1 MGKSTI
7 SMIIFNI
14 FLYVYQRVYSTF
26 IHDLSMVV
34 GYGYVP
40 WLVYPMNIAL
50 LTIINHW
57 YVPKNIPLAMF
68 MGYTIGYTSI
78 IMLNVHPGL
87 INRGLLIRGVLL
99 Q

>member
-7 SMIIFNI
+7 SMVIFNI

-34 GYGYVP
+34 GYVP

-50 LTIINHW
+50 LTIINH
-57 YVPKNIPLAMF
+57 
-68 MGYTIGYTSI
+68 
-78 IMLNVHPGL
+78 
-87 INRGLLIRGVLL
+87 
-99 Q
+99 